1 MGTGGDRSR
10 HQARL
15 RQLDRIR
22 YRRHDADV
30 FMWAFDLIELIT
42 GPLGIRFSHEIELIR
57 PENLAPFIAN
67 MNARPSIAHEIGG
80 LEHGSYGGI
89 TGVFRMAAARMFT
102 VDGKWHWTHL
112 SWLARDANRV
122 CSVPSREKQSYPP
135 ASRQMR
141 GSKKRLAV

>member
-1 MGTGGDRSR
+1 M
-10 HQARL
+10 
-15 RQLDRIR
+15 
-22 YRRHDADV
+22 
-30 FMWAFDLIELIT
+30 
-42 GPLGIRFSHEIELIR
+42 ELIR
-57 PENLAPFIAN
+57 PENLPPFIAN

-80 LEHGSYGGI
+80 LEDGPYGGI
-89 TGVFRMAAARMFT
+89 PSEFRMAAARMFT

-141 GSKKRLAV
+141 GSQKESPCGFYLCRAVLRHLRL

>member
-1 MGTGGDRSR
+1 
-10 HQARL
+10 
-15 RQLDRIR
+15 
-22 YRRHDADV
+22 
-30 FMWAFDLIELIT
+30 
-42 GPLGIRFSHEIELIR
+42 
-57 PENLAPFIAN
+57 
-67 MNARPSIAHEIGG
+67 
-80 LEHGSYGGI
+80 
-89 TGVFRMAAARMFT
+89 MAAARMFT